1 MKSVHIDYVLYILVL
16 YIHFISTIS
25 ICFITLFVYLFI
37 YFIIYMY
44 LFSCPSPL
52 DTLFSL
58 STCIFCPII
67 KYTHTVWGFVEFKYE
82 VNP

>member
-1 MKSVHIDYVLYILVL
+1 MKSVHIDYVLYKLVL

-37 YFIIYMY
+37 YLIIYMY
-44 LFSCPSPL
+44 LFSCPSTL